1 MISAHDRSPYYAEF
15 IEFVTSRPTL
25 EEMANYRLSETSEA
39 RLSALLEANRNGT
52 LSADEQTEL
61 DDYIRL
67 EHLLRMLKY
76 SALEKLAEE

>member
-1 MISAHDRSPYYAEF
+1 MITAYDRSPYYAEF
-15 IEFVTSRPTL
+15 VEFVTSRPTQ
-25 EEMANYRLSETSEA
+25 EEMANYRLPESSEA

-52 LSADEQTEL
+52 LTLEEQTEL

-76 SALEKLAEE
+76 SALEKLTL

>member
-1 MISAHDRSPYYAEF
+1 MITAYDRSPYYAEF
-15 IEFVTSRPTL
+15 VEFVTSRPTL
-25 EEMANYRLSETSEA
+25 EEMANYRLSESSEA

-52 LSADEQTEL
+52 LTLEEQTEL

-76 SALEKLAEE
+76 SALEKLTL

>member
-1 MISAHDRSPYYAEF
+1 MITAYDRNPYYAEF

-52 LSADEQTEL
+52 LTIEAQTEL
-61 DDYIRL
+61 DDYSRL

-76 SALEKLAEE
+76 SALEKLTR